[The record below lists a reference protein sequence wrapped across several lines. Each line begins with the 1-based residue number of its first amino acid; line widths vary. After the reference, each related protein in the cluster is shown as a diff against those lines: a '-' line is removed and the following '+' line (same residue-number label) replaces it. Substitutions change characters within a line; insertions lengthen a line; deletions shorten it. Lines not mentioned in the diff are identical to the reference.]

1 MSSPTEQIVVDKEA
15 VIDHQRGANHGL
27 KKDQL
32 GAVAIMFYIIAAAS
46 PLTCIIAIT
55 PVMFSLGNGIGS
67 AGTFL
72 VATAVLLLFAVG
84 YVAMTRHVKNAGALY
99 SYVTLGLGRPIGL
112 GTAAVTIFAYTT
124 IQAGL
129 YGGFG
134 YYAAELINKSFGT
147 SIPWWAF
154 AFGSS
159 IICLWLGL
167 RGVHSGA
174 LVLGIS
180 LAAEVVLLL
189 ILDGGIIFNSHTSFA
204 HFSLAPFTPHALFSP
219 GLGVGLMFACAA
231 FIGFEGSAIY
241 SEEARVPSKT
251 IPRATYASVIFMG
264 VLYAIT
270 MWLITNAIGID
281 KTVEIS
287 NRENGNLIFWV
298 SNLVLN
304 PWVTN
309 LFNVFI
315 VSAMFAALV
324 TFHNNIARYMYI
336 LGRQNLVWRALSYTR
351 RRSQTPYV
359 ASIVQTIS
367 ALVIIAVFVV
377 YRLDPYNTLFAWMT
391 GIGSIAIILA
401 QTIAAAAIFLFFRRS
416 KVDTRIWH
424 TVITP
429 LAAIAGLAVFLYY
442 SLVSVDVLLGVKG
455 PVADCLV
462 ASIFATFAA
471 GVGYAMHIKRRDPV
485 RYAKLAK
492 ALVSER

>member
-1 MSSPTEQIVVDKEA
+1 MASQG
-15 VIDHQRGANHGL
+15 GANHGL

-32 GAVAIMFYIIAAAS
+32 GAIAIMFYIIAAAS

-55 PVMFSLGNGIGS
+55 PVMFSLGNGIG
-67 AGTFL
+67 APATFL
-72 VATAVLLLFAVG
+72 IATAVLLLFAVG
-84 YVAMTRHVKNAGALY
+84 YVAMTRHVRNAGALY

-134 YYAAELINKSFGT
+134 YYAAELINHTFGT
-147 SIPWWAF
+147 AIPWWAF
-154 AFGSS
+154 ALGSS
-159 IICLWLGL
+159 VLCLWLGL

-180 LAAEVVLLL
+180 LTLEVVLLL
-189 ILDGGIIFNSHTSFA
+189 VLDSGIVFHGSVGMS
-204 HFSLAPFTPHALFSP
+204 HFSLEPFTAKALMSP

-241 SEEARVPSKT
+241 SEEARTPIKT

-264 VLYAIT
+264 VLYALT
-270 MWLITNAIGID
+270 MWLIINAIGVD
-281 KTVEIS
+281 KTVAVS

-336 LGRQNLVWRALSYTR
+336 LGRQNLVWSALSYTR
-351 RRSQTPYV
+351 RKSQTPYV

-367 ALVIIAVFVV
+367 AVAIILVFVI
-377 YRLDPYNTLFAWMT
+377 YKLDPYNTLFAWMT

-401 QTIAAAAIFLFFRRS
+401 QTIAAIAIFSFFRRS
-416 KVDTRIWH
+416 KADRRLWH

-429 LAAIAGLAVFLYY
+429 IGATIGLGVFLYY
-442 SLVSVDVLLGVKG
+442 SLVSVDVLLGVSG
-455 PVADCLV
+455 LISQCLV
-462 ASIFATFAA
+462 ASIFVTFAL
-471 GVGYAMHIKRRDPV
+471 GVAYAIYIKRRSPA
-485 RYAKLAK
+485 RYANLTK
-492 ALVSER
+492 ALVSDR